1 MNCSFNHYQILQ
13 KEIPIST
20 KLLNNFPNLKVFGTK
35 PYGDE
40 LNSIT
45 SVTVV
50 RWLECRTSK
59 LGVPG
64 LICISVSSCL
74 LYLLHNNGKIIVP
87 FLPSFGPYPS

>member
-13 KEIPIST
+13 KEIPTST
-20 KLLNNFPNLKVFGTK
+20 KLLNNFLILKVFGTK

-50 RWLECRTSK
+50 RWLECHTSK

-74 LYLLHNNGKIIVP
+74 LTTQQW
-87 FLPSFGPYPS
+87 